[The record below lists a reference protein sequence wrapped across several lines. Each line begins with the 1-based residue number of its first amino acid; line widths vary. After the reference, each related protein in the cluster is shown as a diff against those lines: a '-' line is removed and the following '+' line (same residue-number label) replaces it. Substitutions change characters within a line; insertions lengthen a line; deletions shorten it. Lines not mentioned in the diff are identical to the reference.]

1 MLVCGGME
9 QNEMIGDDD
18 DDGEIFLAV
27 FGGCNI
33 LSKKVEFQ
41 NKRQEQK
48 GDPENHDSSPLFLLS
63 FFRSLL
69 PSSLQLPSCLLFL
82 PTLP

>member
-9 QNEMIGDDD
+9 QNEMIGDDDDDDD

-63 FFRSLL
+63 FFNLCF
-69 PSSLQLPSCLLFL
+69 LPSCLLFL

>member
-48 GDPENHDSSPLFLLS
+48 GTRRITTPLLFSFSPFFDLCFL
-63 FFRSLL
+63 
-69 PSSLQLPSCLLFL
+69 PPFL
-82 PTLP
+82 PTYAPVTY

>member
-9 QNEMIGDDD
+9 QNEMIGDDDDDDDD

-63 FFRSLL
+63 FFQSLL
-69 PSSLQLPSCLLFL
+69 PPFL
-82 PTLP
+82 SFART